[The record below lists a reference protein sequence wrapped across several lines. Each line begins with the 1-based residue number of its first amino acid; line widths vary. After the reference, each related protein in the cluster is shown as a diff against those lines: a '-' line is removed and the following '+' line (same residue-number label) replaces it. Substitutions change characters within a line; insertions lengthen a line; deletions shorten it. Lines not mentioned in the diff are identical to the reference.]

1 MLKKYKP
8 FLRASAMDLMAYKF
22 NILIWVIVTIFEVAC
37 LVFLWLAVYS
47 SSEWGMDASI
57 NGFTYKEM
65 IAYVVLT
72 TVFGFVT
79 FNNDTMWHINQD
91 IIKGTIGNYV
101 IKPISYRGKFVASNL
116 GSFLMMGLLFGLPLY
131 GISLGVLIGIGF
143 LPIVSIWDFIAH
155 IGLFLVS
162 SVLACLL
169 NDTIAYLFGIL
180 CFYTSSAWGLNSLK
194 TTVISFLS
202 GALLPLAFFPP
213 IFRDIVGYM
222 PFAGMSQN
230 PILILMM
237 KYDYWQS
244 LKVILISLAW
254 LIILELFVKLLF
266 SHAIKKVTVQG
277 G

>member
-47 SSEWGMDASI
+47 SSEGGMDASI

-143 LPIVSIWDFIAH
+143 LPIVSVWDFIAH

-194 TTVISFLS
+194 TTIISFLS